1 MKKMSQVIAVLMA
14 MLMVLALAACQ
25 SEAPAEEVTMDL
37 TAEET
42 TETTGAEEVVVDTMD
57 EVGLDTVVG
66 DYFANK
72 PDHSYLIKSGD
83 VIPRVAAG
91 EDIFILDIR
100 QAADYEA
107 GHLKG
112 AVNAPWG
119 PAIAENLSK
128 IPQDKEVFIY
138 CYSGQTAGQA
148 VMTLNAAGINARSIS
163 YGWNFGLSK
172 AEGIADV
179 TETTVNEFT
188 GSFEVAANVQEAMTA
203 YYAGLADVSD
213 TTWKNYKV
221 SEDNLKAM
229 IDNGDD
235 FVLISARGAD
245 DYAEAHIE
253 GAVNIPYGKSFITN
267 LASVPMDKKVVV
279 YCYSGQTAG
288 QATAAMR
295 LLGYDAVSLNGGM
308 GTAGNAPLGWA
319 NKGYSVVSASAV
331 YNGVINY
338 FANKPD
344 HSYMTKSA
352 DIIARVAAGDDLVI
366 LDIRQADVYAEGHL
380 KGAVNLPWGPAIAE
394 NLSKIPQ
401 DKEVFIYC
409 YSGQTAGQA
418 VMTLNL
424 AGINARSV
432 SYGWNFGLSKAE
444 GIAAVTE
451 TEANVLTE
459 DVSTI
464 DPEIQEALTA
474 YYVGLADAAET
485 KWKNYKVSEADL
497 ATMIEMEED
506 FTLVSAR
513 RADDYAEGHIQG
525 AINVPYGVS
534 FAESLGAVPMDKKV
548 VVYCYSGQTAGQA
561 TAAMKLLG
569 YDAVSLNGGM
579 GTEASNP
586 NGWVNKGY
594 EKVTE

>member
-1 MKKMSQVIAVLMA
+1 MKKFNK
-14 MLMVLALAACQ
+14 VLALLLAMVMMLSLAACS
-25 SEAPAEEVTMDL
+25 SEPAEEESMDLVKETTVAPAETEASAVEEAEVSVEQIV
-37 TAEET
+37 A
-42 TETTGAEEVVVDTMD
+42 
-57 EVGLDTVVG
+57 

-72 PDHSYLIKSGD
+72 PDHSYMTKSAD
-83 VIPRVAAG
+83 IISRVAAG
-91 EDIFILDIR
+91 DDVVILDIR
-100 QAADYEA
+100 QPDVYGE

-112 AVNAPWG
+112 AINVPWG
-119 PAIAENLSK
+119 PAIAENLNK
-128 IPQDKEVFIY
+128 ISQDKEVFIY

-148 VMTLNAAGINARSIS
+148 VMTLNAAGINARSIA

-172 AEGIADV
+172 AEGIAAV
-179 TETTVNEFT
+179 TETTVNDFDGT
-188 GSFEVAANVQEAMTA
+188 TYEVAADVQSALDG
-203 YYAGLADVSD
+203 YYTGLADVKE

-221 SEDNLKAM
+221 SEANLKAM
-229 IDNGDD
+229 IENGDD
-235 FVLISARGAD
+235 FTLISARKATD
-245 DYAEAHIE
+245 FAEAHIK
-253 GAVNIPYGKSFITN
+253 GAVNIPYGTSFITN

-288 QATAAMR
+288 QATAAMK

-308 GTAGNAPLGWA
+308 GTGASAPNGWT
-319 NKGYSVVSASAV
+319 NKGYTVESASVV
-331 YNGVINY
+331 YNGVVNY

-352 DIIARVAAGDDLVI
+352 DIIARVAAGDDVVI
-366 LDIRQADVYAEGHL
+366 LDIRQPDVYGEGHL
-380 KGAVNLPWGPAIAE
+380 KGAVNLPWGTAISE
-394 NLSKIPQ
+394 NLSMIPQ

-444 GIAAVTE
+444 GIADVTE
-451 TEANVLTE
+451 TTVNTLTE

-464 DPEIQEALTA
+464 DPEVQEALTA
-474 YYVGLADAAET
+474 YYVGLADAKET
-485 KWKNYKVSEADL
+485 KWKNYKVSEANL

-506 FTLVSAR
+506 FTLISAR
-513 RADDYAEGHIQG
+513 KPDAFAEGHIAG
-525 AINVPYGVS
+525 AINIPYGNA
-534 FAESLGAVPMDKKV
+534 FIESLGAVPMDKKV

-561 TAAMKLLG
+561 TAALKLLG

-586 NGWVNKGY
+586 NGWTNKGF
-594 EKVTE
+594 EKVTD